1 MKRLYLILAVM
12 LPALTAK
19 TQSTADFENLTVP
32 ESGYFNGSSEHSGT
46 LEQTETFNYQ
56 SGPFEFSVNYTPYDG
71 YEYWWGVAYADQTDL
86 ETADWTTYSAYAN
99 SPDGGGA
106 ENSSQYGTV
115 YFDYVSPLKFN
126 LSPENEDLQ
135 ISGAYLCNHAWTYQY
150 MNGTDGSASPYT
162 EGDYY
167 KLIFTDDSQNTV
179 EFYLADFTG
188 DNAYIIDDWTYVDL
202 SGLTGTDF
210 TISYE
215 SSDNSTPA
223 YFCID
228 NIAAENTA
236 SAKISEETS
245 IQLYPNPADNF
256 LHLTGIKQECD
267 LVITD
272 ISGRTVKLLKNTNSE
287 TIDISDLTTGLYF
300 LRIENQGL
308 VKKFM
313 KL

>member
-1 MKRLYLILAVM
+1 MKRFIYFIGALM
-12 LPALTAK
+12 FSLTANA
-19 TQSTADFENLTVP
+19 QNIADFENLTVP

-46 LEQTETFNYQ
+46 IGQTESFNYE
-56 SGPFEFSVNYTPYDG
+56 SGPFVFQVNYTPEDG
-71 YEYWWGVAYADQTDL
+71 YDYWSGIGYSNQTDL
-86 ETADWTTYSAYAN
+86 STADWTNYSAYSNA
-99 SPDGGGA
+99 PDGGGF
-106 ENSSQYGTV
+106 ENSENYAVG
-115 YFDYVSPLKFN
+115 YFGSSIEIM
-126 LSPENEDLQ
+126 LSEGNEELQ
-135 ISGAYLCNHAWTYQY
+135 ISGLYISNHVWTYHY
-150 MNGTDGSASPYT
+150 MNGSDGSGSGT
-162 EGDYY
+162 FETGDYY

-202 SGLTGTDF
+202 SGLAGTGF

-215 SSDNSTPA
+215 SSDDWTPA

-228 NIAAENTA
+228 NIAAENAA
-236 SAKISEETS
+236 SAKISEEKS